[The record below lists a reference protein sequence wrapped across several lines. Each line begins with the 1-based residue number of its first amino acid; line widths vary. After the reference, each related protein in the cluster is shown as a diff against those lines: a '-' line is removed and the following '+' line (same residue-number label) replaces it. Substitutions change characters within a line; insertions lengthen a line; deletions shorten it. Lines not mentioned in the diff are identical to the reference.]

1 MMKSKW
7 SWSLIIAVIFVL
19 TAVFLVSAGEGLETV
34 EKARYA
40 FHAGEYQEA
49 EELWQQVLEL
59 ENYRWEANFFL
70 GMTYLRL
77 NDYQAGV
84 EYMSEAYQ
92 LRPEDYSTLVN
103 YARLLYR
110 NQQREEAREVL
121 QEVPE
126 DMREQDEQYYNL
138 RGLLAMAEDDLERA
152 TASLEIAVEINPDNY
167 HVRNNLGLANIRK
180 GNFADAVDH
189 LEEAVAQ
196 EPAEAYIYNNL
207 GVAYENLTELE
218 PARENYE
225 RALELDPDYER
236 AELNLERVT
245 ARLEN

>member
-1 MMKSKW
+1 MRKSKW
-7 SWSLIIAVIFVL
+7 LWGLILLLAFVL
-19 TAVFLVSAGEGLETV
+19 TAGIMVSAGEGVETV
-34 EKARYA
+34 EEARAA

-84 EYMSEAYQ
+84 EYMSEAYE
-92 LRPEDYSTLVN
+92 LRPEDYRTLVN

-138 RGLLAMAEDDLERA
+138 RGLLAMAEDDLENA
-152 TASLEIAVEINPDNY
+152 TAYLESAVEINPDNY
-167 HVRNNLGLANIRK
+167 HIRNNLGLAYIRK

-189 LEEAVAQ
+189 LEEAAAQ
-196 EPAEAYIYNNL
+196 DPAEAYIYNNL
-207 GVAYENLTELE
+207 GIAYENLTELE
-218 PARENYE
+218 SARENYE
-225 RALELDPDYER
+225 KALELDPDYER
-236 AELNLERVT
+236 AELNLERVA
-245 ARLEN
+245 ARLED